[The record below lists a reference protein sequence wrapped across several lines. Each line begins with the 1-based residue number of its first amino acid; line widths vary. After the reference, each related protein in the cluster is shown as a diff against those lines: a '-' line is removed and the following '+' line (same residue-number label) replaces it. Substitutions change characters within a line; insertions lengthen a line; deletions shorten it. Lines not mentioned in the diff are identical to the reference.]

1 MCSGLAESP
10 SSIAVVACIR
20 SAPELGL
27 SQQPLLTTLLPS
39 LARTTTPLERRRL
52 NVCLYLCAQ
61 DDDQFLLDQAKEL
74 RRLVASKASFVGM
87 RLGFYPSIHE
97 GLNSAMLCAYADGAK
112 FFHRTFDNVRYTR
125 TDWLGNALG
134 ELARGERFIV
144 RPSVAT
150 RPPATGWPSLVSR
163 RHLDAFEQFHPP
175 QLHGEP
181 LDSWLTAAYA
191 GASRQLVA
199 GGGGGAGDG
208 DSRGGRHNRADRM
221 LAEDEVHDGTVAT
234 PMHPLLLPALVECG
248 RHVLAGFEKNSS
260 AARAS
265 CVAYV
270 QARGDIQTARRVA
283 ALSIANDCRLMASGA
298 SGAPEVGYWCAV
310 RARPPARAHIAVPE
324 DEDEGVLYESN
335 EVPRG
340 KRKPV
345 AKSKGLSA
353 RFAQTSIRQ
362 TRHSQSASDAVV
374 DLQKGGSALIGQAL
388 GPLGRRKQ

>member
-20 SAPELGL
+20 SAPEMGL

-181 LDSWLTAAYA
+181 CGLRRRWWRNQVRRPQAVTAERAPSSEPC
-191 GASRQLVA
+191 G
-199 GGGGGAGDG
+199 
-208 DSRGGRHNRADRM
+208 RADRD
-221 LAEDEVHDGTVAT
+221 LRRCPVVVEEVHG
-234 PMHPLLLPALVECG
+234 
-248 RHVLAGFEKNSS
+248 
-260 AARAS
+260 ARAGGADER
-265 CVAYV
+265 C
-270 QARGDIQTARRVA
+270 A
-283 ALSIANDCRLMASGA
+283 ANKTDRL
-298 SGAPEVGYWCAV
+298 
-310 RARPPARAHIAVPE
+310 RNTFTTFR
-324 DEDEGVLYESN
+324 
-335 EVPRG
+335 
-340 KRKPV
+340 
-345 AKSKGLSA
+345 
-353 RFAQTSIRQ
+353 
-362 TRHSQSASDAVV
+362 
-374 DLQKGGSALIGQAL
+374 
-388 GPLGRRKQ
+388 